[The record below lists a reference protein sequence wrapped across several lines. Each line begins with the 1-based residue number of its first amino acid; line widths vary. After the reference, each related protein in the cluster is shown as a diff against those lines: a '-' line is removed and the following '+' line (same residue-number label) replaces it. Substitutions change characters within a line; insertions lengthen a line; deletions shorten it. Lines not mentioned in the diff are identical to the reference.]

1 MAPPLFGSSKKKMAQ
16 MNNPRAPVHNV
27 SWDRPEEQTTQSGTA
42 KHDPKAGE
50 ALGWPLPNY
59 GQKKLYGAEPTAQV
73 QSDQSNR
80 SSANSS
86 SSTGSTGS
94 TGNRRDPS
102 KRMGGI
108 YSYNAST
115 DEHHRV

>member
-1 MAPPLFGSSKKKMAQ
+1 MALPLFGSSKKKMAQ

-27 SWDRPEEQTTQSGTA
+27 SWDRPEEQAAQSGTA
-42 KHDPKAGE
+42 KHDSKTGE
-50 ALGWPLPNY
+50 AFGWPLPNY
-59 GQKKLYGAEPTAQV
+59 GQKKFYGVEPTAQV
-73 QSDQSNR
+73 QSDHSNR

-86 SSTGSTGS
+86 SSTGS

-102 KRMGGI
+102 KRMGGL

-115 DEHHRV
+115 DQHHRV